1 MKLTKAKS
9 LNWSEGIFS
18 RISDIGVLVKFKL
31 TLLVVLTSFASYA
44 IVAGASFSWVI
55 ASMLFVGGF
64 LVSSAANALNQVL
77 ERDFDQLM
85 DRTKN
90 RPIVTGRL
98 KPSDAVLIAGIF
110 SLIGITLLS
119 IINPLTGLLSM
130 ISLLIYAFVYTPVKR
145 HSTLAVAIGA
155 IPGALPMMIG
165 CTAFTGSITYM
176 AIVLFAIQFL
186 WQFPHF
192 WAIGYIG
199 REDYNK
205 AGFKLLPIVNGDIDR
220 KLGLH
225 ASIYAFLLVLVV
237 ASLFVLGVNPIAVI
251 LSTILS
257 VAYLGFSLWF
267 HFSFDRKSALS
278 LMFSS
283 FVYLPLI
290 LIILLI
296 F

>member
-1 MKLTKAKS
+1 MKTVNTHSLT
-9 LNWSEGIFS
+9 WSDELIGKIN
-18 RISDIGVLVKFKL
+18 DIGLLVKFKL

-55 ASMLFVGGF
+55 GGLLFIGGF

-77 ERDFDQLM
+77 EKDFDQLM
-85 DRTKN
+85 DRTKG

-98 KPSDAVLIAGIF
+98 KSSDAVLIAGIF
-110 SLIGITLLS
+110 SLIGITCLS

-130 ISLLIYAFVYTPVKR
+130 ISLLIYAFVYTPIKR

-165 CTAFTGSITYM
+165 CTAFTGSITSM
-176 AIVLFAIQFL
+176 AIALFAIQFL

-199 REDYNK
+199 KEDYDK
-205 AGFKLLPIVNGDIDR
+205 AGFKLLPIVDGELDR

-225 ASIYAFLLVLVV
+225 SSIYAFLLLLVV
-237 ASLFVLGVNPIAVI
+237 ASLYTIGVSMIAVALCLV
-251 LSTILS
+251 LSI
-257 VAYLGFSLWF
+257 AYFIFSIQF
-267 HFSFDRKSALS
+267 HLRFDRKSALN

-283 FVYLPLI
+283 FIYLPLV
-290 LIILLI
+290 LIILLV

>member
-1 MKLTKAKS
+1 LKS
-9 LNWSEGIFS
+9 IKTQSVKWSDELFA
-18 RISDIGVLVKFKL
+18 RIKDLGLLVKFKL
-31 TLLVVLTSFASYA
+31 SLLVVLTSFASYA
-44 IVAGASFSWVI
+44 IVAAGSFSWVI
-55 ASMLFVGGF
+55 ASLLMIGGF
-64 LVSSAANALNQVL
+64 LVTFAANALNQVL
-77 ERDFDQLM
+77 EKDFDKLM
-85 DRTKN
+85 DRTKV
-90 RPIVTGRL
+90 RPLVTGNM
-98 KPSDAVLIAGIF
+98 KPSTAVLIAGIF
-110 SLIGITLLS
+110 SLIGVTCLS

-176 AIVLFAIQFL
+176 AIILFAIQFL

-199 REDYNK
+199 KEDYDR
-205 AGFKLLPIVNGDIDR
+205 AGFKLLPIEDGKIDR

-225 ASIYAFLLVLVV
+225 SSIYAFMLILVV
-237 ASLFVLGVNPIAVI
+237 ASLYTLGVSLIAVVLSLI
-251 LSTILS
+251 LSL
-257 VAYLGFSLWF
+257 AYFGFSLNF
-267 HFSFDRKSALS
+267 HFRFNRKSALG

-283 FVYLPLI
+283 FIYLPLI